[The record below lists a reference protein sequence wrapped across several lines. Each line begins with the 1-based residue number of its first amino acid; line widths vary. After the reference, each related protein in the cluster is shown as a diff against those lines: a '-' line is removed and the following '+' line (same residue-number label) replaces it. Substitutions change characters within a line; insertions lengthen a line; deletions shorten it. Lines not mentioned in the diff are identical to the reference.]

1 MKKTYK
7 TALVGGRVQSRGQLN
22 LVLKDKNVKSE
33 SV

>member
-7 TALVGGRVQSRGQLN
+7 TALGGVQSRDQLN